1 MPADISQMWV
11 GIVIM
16 ASVPAYL
23 VVQILLAITWRG
35 GWRIAALVPLI
46 IMLPALALTVYAT
59 SQGSNLGP
67 LALIMAAPLS
77 LLYLVIALVV
87 RRLTSSAA
95 A

>member
-1 MPADISQMWV
+1 MPADVIQMWV
-11 GIVIM
+11 GIAIM

-23 VVQILLAITWRG
+23 VVQIWLAREWRG

-67 LALIMAAPLS
+67 LALIMASPLS
-77 LLYLVIALVV
+77 LLYLVIALCV
-87 RRLTSSAA
+87 RKLTRSAA